1 MNTMD
6 RDARKQVLLTRIAFE
21 RIELRRDVAR
31 VEQAARIPNLLR
43 AAVGAGLAPSLLKK
57 FSSRKRGGLL
67 SGALM
72 GDAPEGGWMGTA
84 LSMLQRYRVAAAL
97 LGSAVPL
104 FKRRR
109 MVTRIVK
116 LGAVGAAV
124 WLGWRAWSNRDTTT
138 R

>member
-31 VEQAARIPNLLR
+31 LEQAARIPNLLR

-57 FSSRKRGGLL
+57 VTSRKRGGLL

-72 GDAPEGGWMGTA
+72 ATRPTAAGWARPCRCCDAIAWRPPC
-84 LSMLQRYRVAAAL
+84 SAAPFR
-97 LGSAVPL
+97 SS
-104 FKRRR
+104 RN
-109 MVTRIVK
+109 
-116 LGAVGAAV
+116 AA
-124 WLGWRAWSNRDTTT
+124 W
-138 R
+138 

>member
-31 VEQAARIPNLLR
+31 LEQAARIPNLLR

-57 FSSRKRGGLL
+57 VTSRKRGGLL

-72 GDAPEGGWMGTA
+72 GDAPDGGWMGTA
-84 LSMLQRYRVAAAL
+84 LSMLRRYRVAAAL
-97 LGSAVPL
+97 LGSAIPL
-104 FKRRR
+104 FKKRR
-109 MVTRIVK
+109 MVTRMVK

-124 WLGWRAWSNRDTTT
+124 WFGWRAWSDRDKTT